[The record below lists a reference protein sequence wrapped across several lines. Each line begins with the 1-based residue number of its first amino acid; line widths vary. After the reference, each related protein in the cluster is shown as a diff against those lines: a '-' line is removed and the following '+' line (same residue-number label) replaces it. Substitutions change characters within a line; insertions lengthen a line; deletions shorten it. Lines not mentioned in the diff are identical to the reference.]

1 MDAEELIARPVEAFV
16 TDLTPILAGIA
27 HDVIPGVPAHK
38 PPQDITVEAF
48 NLVTAFIDSDS
59 RQSDTEL
66 WALLRTFAPRMP
78 TQLSYASPQH
88 VRGARLVE
96 GKRAWL
102 AAPSLLFDILVQTDT
117 TRRTRSSWL
126 YYQRAMELAH
136 AVCAIDAVP
145 SDAELGALERYR
157 SMLLRAIDSAGV
169 PRPGHHDP
177 SPTATASGK
186 PTEGITGKPQPPAEA
201 ARPIED
207 LIAELDEL
215 IGLGPVKAEVK
226 LVTNLIRVQKLR
238 QERGLPIV
246 DSSRHM
252 IFTGNPGTGKT
263 TVARLLAQIFRTL
276 GVVQVGHLVETDRS
290 GLVAGYVGQTALK
303 VREVFDTAIGGV
315 LLIDEAYA
323 LARGGESDFGIEATD
338 TLVKLIEDHR
348 DEIVVIAAG
357 YPAEMHTFT
366 ESNPGLRSRFPKT
379 IFFPDYTTGELVAIF
394 DSLCRKTSYTL
405 TSDAREALRDHLD
418 GQARDKGFGNGRLV
432 RNIFEAALAHQ
443 ATRVVELPNPTN
455 EQLMALEAA
464 DVIPPAGHDT
474 ADPAPEADE

>member
-1 MDAEELIARPVEAFV
+1 MAAEDLITDPVETFIA
-16 TDLTPILAGIA
+16 DLSPVLASIA
-27 HDVIPGVPAHK
+27 HEVIPGVPAEK
-38 PPQDITVEAF
+38 PPQDVTVEAF
-48 NLVTAFIDSDS
+48 NLVAAFIDSDE

-78 TQLSYASPQH
+78 TQLTYAGPEH
-88 VRGARLVE
+88 VRDARLVA

-102 AAPSLLFDILVQTDT
+102 AAPSLLFDILVQTDL
-117 TRRTRSSWL
+117 TRRTRNSWL

-145 SDAELGALERYR
+145 SEAELGALERFR
-157 SMLLRAIDSAGV
+157 STLLRAIDGAGL
-169 PRPGHHDP
+169 PRPGHEGAG
-177 SPTATASGK
+177 PTFAATGG
-186 PTEGITGKPQPPAEA
+186 PGEAEA
-201 ARPIED
+201 PKTAPPQDPARPIEE
-207 LIAELDEL
+207 LLEELDEL

-238 QERGLPIV
+238 TERGLPV
-246 DSSRHM
+246 VESSRHM

-276 GVVQVGHLVETDRS
+276 GVVTVGHLVETDRG

-303 VREVFDTAIGGV
+303 VKEVFGTALGGV

-348 DEIVVIAAG
+348 DEVVVIAAG
-357 YPAEMHTFT
+357 YPAEMHTFV

-379 IFFPDYTTGELVAIF
+379 IFFPDYATGELVAIF
-394 DSLCRKTSYTL
+394 DSLCQKTSYTL
-405 TSDAREALRDHLD
+405 TSEAREALRHYLD
-418 GQARDKGFGNGRLV
+418 QQPRDKGFGNGRLA
-432 RNIFEAALAHQ
+432 RNLFEAALARQ
-443 ATRVVELPNPTN
+443 ATRVVTLENPTN
-455 EQLMALEAA
+455 DQLMALEAD
-464 DVIPPAGHDT
+464 DVVPPAEGDT
-474 ADPAPEADE
+474 GTAST